1 MPFPF
6 APATETIADLLALR
20 IDEIAAYRHLK
31 EDRNDALQRAGV
43 EDLTPTFRVDL
54 PTTDDFFA

>member
-6 APATETIADLLALR
+6 APAIETIADPLTLR
-20 IDEIAAYRHLK
+20 IDEIVAYRHLK
-31 EDRNDALQRAGV
+31 AGHNDFRQMAEAEDPI
-43 EDLTPTFRVDL
+43 PTFRADL